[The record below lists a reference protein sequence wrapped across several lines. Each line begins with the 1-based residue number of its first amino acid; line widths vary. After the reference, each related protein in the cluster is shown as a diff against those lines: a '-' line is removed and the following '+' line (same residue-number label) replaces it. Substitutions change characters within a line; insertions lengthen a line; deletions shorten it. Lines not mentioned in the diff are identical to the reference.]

1 MAADAI
7 RLRGVRVHN
16 LKNVDVDIPVNSLT
30 VITGPSGS
38 GKSSLAFDTLY
49 AEGRRRFVQSLS
61 SYARQF
67 LEKLDRPE
75 ADVIES
81 IFPSIAIQ
89 QKNQIVGSRSTVGT
103 ITEVYDYLRLLFA
116 RIGKVRCPECRVLVK
131 KDTVEDVANFMEKQ
145 EGGQKVWICFE
156 AEGKLSPQDYLKKG
170 FIRAIK
176 SKSAFEELK
185 LEGISRKTSRGMM
198 IVVDRLKT
206 GREIRSRVVEAT
218 EAAFREGHGRMA
230 VLVGDSWTAFDS
242 EFRCSSCLKTFTK
255 PEPQLFSFNNALG
268 ACPRCRGFGDVIDI
282 NFRAIIPDPSRS
294 IEAGAIEPWRKSTRT
309 RERRALFDFC
319 DEMGIP
325 MDLPWEKLTEE
336 HQEMIKEGHKRY
348 KGVRGFFNKL
358 ERKKYKMHVRVLLS
372 RYRGYYQCPDCNGS
386 RLRHDALL
394 VKIGKFSIGHVAS
407 WPLGRVLD
415 WLKRI
420 KMTEQE
426 SQVVARVMEELKGRL
441 QLLVKLGINYLSMNR
456 RAQTLSGGEVQ
467 RINLANALGG
477 SLIGTLFVLDEPTI
491 GLHERDTARLISILK
506 SIRDLGNTVVVVEH
520 DSKVMKEADY
530 IIDLGPQAGQL
541 GGEIM
546 FAGTYKEFLKKGD
559 STTAKFLRGEREIP
573 LVKLRRKSSGKVLKV
588 EGASEHNLKNIS
600 VEFPLGGICCVTG
613 VSGSGKSTL
622 VHDVLYSNMMASRGE
637 WDKKI
642 GSCISFSG
650 LEHLDKIE
658 MVDQGPIGRS
668 PRSNPVTYMKAFSE
682 IRNLFADRYQSRIR
696 GYKPSS
702 FSFNVRGGRCETCQG
717 NGVTSIEMQFLP
729 DVHITCEDCR
739 GTRYKREI
747 LDIKYKNMNIHDVL
761 QLSVSE
767 ALDVFRDFPALT
779 RKLSVLEEVG
789 LGYLQLGQP
798 ATTLSGGEGQR
809 IKLAFHMSRT
819 DVSNSLFI
827 FDEPTTG
834 LHFSDIR
841 KLLDALR
848 RLVFHGASVLVI
860 EHNMD
865 VIKNADWII
874 DLGPEGGDKGGWVV
888 ATGTPEEV
896 ADREGSYTGKY
907 LQEMLGER

>member
-16 LKNVDVDIPVNSLT
+16 LKDVNVDIPVNSLT

-67 LEKLDRPE
+67 LEKLDRPD

-116 RIGKVRCPECRVLVK
+116 RIGKVRCPECRSLIK
-131 KDTVEDVANFMEKQ
+131 NDTVEDVAGFLENQDPGK
-145 EGGQKVWICFE
+145 KIWICFE
-156 AEGKLSPQDYLKKG
+156 AEGKLAPQDYLKKG
-170 FIRAIK
+170 FIRGIK
-176 SKSAFEELK
+176 SRNSLEEFK
-185 LEGISRKTSRGMM
+185 LEETTRKTSRG
-198 IVVDRLKT
+198 ILVVVDRLKT
-206 GREIRSRVVEAT
+206 GGDIRNRVVEAA
-218 EAAFREGHGRMA
+218 EAAFREGHGRMTL
-230 VLVGDSWTAFDS
+230 LVGDKWQDFDS
-242 EFRCSSCLKTFTK
+242 EFRCSSCLKSFTK
-255 PEPQLFSFNNALG
+255 PEPKLFSFNNALG

-282 NFRAIIPDPSRS
+282 NYRAIIPDPSKS
-294 IEAGAIEPWRKSTRT
+294 IEAGAIEPWRKSTRNK
-309 RERRALFDFC
+309 ERRALFDFC
-319 DEMGIP
+319 EENGIP
-325 MDLPWEKLTEE
+325 IDLPWEKLTEE
-336 HQEMIKEGHKRY
+336 HQEMIKEGHKRF

-372 RYRGYYQCPDCNGS
+372 RYRGYYQCPDCGGT

-394 VKIGKFSIGHVAS
+394 VKIGKFSIGNVAS

-441 QLLVKLGINYLSMNR
+441 GLLLKLGISYLSMNR

-491 GLHERDTARLISILK
+491 GLHERDTNRLISILK

-530 IIDLGPQAGQL
+530 IIDLGPQAGRL
-541 GGEIM
+541 GGEVM
-546 FAGTYKEFLKKGD
+546 YAGSYQDFLKKGD
-559 STTAKFLRGEREIP
+559 SSTAKYLRGDREIP
-573 LVKLRRKSSGKVLKV
+573 LVKLRRKSGGKILRV

-600 VEFPLGGICCVTG
+600 VEFPLGGLCCVTG

-622 VHDVLYSNMMASRGE
+622 VHDVLYSNLMASRGE

-642 GSCISFSG
+642 GSCQSFSG
-650 LEHLDKIE
+650 LEYLEKIE

-682 IRNLFADRYQSRIR
+682 IRSLFADRYQSRIR

-767 ALDVFRDFPALT
+767 ALEVFRDFPALT

-809 IKLAFHMSRT
+809 IKLAYHMSRT

-834 LHFSDIR
+834 LHFSDIK
-841 KLLDALR
+841 KLLDAFR

-874 DLGPEGGDKGGWVV
+874 DLGPEGGDKGGWIV

-896 ADREGSYTGKY
+896 AEREGSYTGKY
-907 LQEMLGER
+907 LRGMLGER

>member
-75 ADVIES
+75 ADLIES
-81 IFPSIAIQ
+81 IFPAIAIQ

-116 RIGKVRCPECRVLVK
+116 RIGKVRCPECRSLVK
-131 KDTVEDVANFMEKQ
+131 KDTVEDVAGYVGSLEA
-145 EGGQKVWICFE
+145 GQKIWICFA
-156 AEGKLSPQDYLKKG
+156 AESKLTPGDFLKKG

-176 SKSAFEELK
+176 SRKDTAEIK
-185 LEGISRKTSRGMM
+185 LEGIARKTSRGLML
-198 IVVDRLKT
+198 VVDRLKT
-206 GREIRSRVVEAT
+206 GGDIRSRVVEAA
-218 EAAFREGHGRMA
+218 EAAFREGLGRMA
-230 VLVGDSWTAFDS
+230 LLVEDTWRDFDA
-242 EFRCSSCLKTFTK
+242 EFRCSSCLKSFSP
-255 PEPQLFSFNNALG
+255 PEPQLFSYNNALG

-282 NFRAIIPDPSRS
+282 SFKSVIPDPTRT
-294 IEAGAIEPWRKSTRT
+294 IKGGAIEPWRKSTRT
-309 RERRALFDFC
+309 KEQRALLDFC
-319 DEMGIP
+319 EEMGIP
-325 MDLPWEKLTEE
+325 EDLPWESLSAE
-336 HQEMIKEGHKRY
+336 HQEMIREGHGRY
-348 KGVRGFFNKL
+348 KGVRGFFNRL
-358 ERKKYKMHVRVLLS
+358 EKKKYKMHVRVLLS
-372 RYRGYYQCPDCNGS
+372 RYRGYNKCPECHGT
-386 RLRHDALL
+386 RMQKDALL
-394 VKIGKFSIGHVAS
+394 VKIAKVSIGDVAAM
-407 WPLGRVLD
+407 PLGKVLE
-415 WLKRI
+415 WLKKI
-420 KMTEQE
+420 KMTDQE
-426 SQVVARVMEELKGRL
+426 KQIVQRVMEELNNRL
-441 QLLVKLGINYLSMNR
+441 GLLVKLGISYLSMNR

-491 GLHERDTARLISILK
+491 GLHERDTSRLITILK

-520 DSKVMKEADY
+520 DAKVMKEADY
-530 IIDLGPQAGQL
+530 IIDLGPEAGRL

-546 FAGTYKEFLKKGD
+546 FAGTYQEFLKKGT
-559 STTAKFLRGEREIP
+559 SSTAKYLRGEREIP
-573 LVKLRRKSSGKVLKV
+573 LVSLRRKSIGKSLKV
-588 EGASEHNLKNIS
+588 TGASEHNLKNIN
-600 VEFPLGGICCVTG
+600 VEFPLGGLCCVTG

-642 GSCISFSG
+642 GACHSVTG
-650 LEHLDKIE
+650 QQYLEKIE
-658 MVDQGPIGRS
+658 MIDQGPIGRS

-682 IRNLFADRYQSRIR
+682 IRTLFSDRYQSRIR
-696 GYKPSS
+696 GYTPSS

-747 LDIKYKNMNIHDVL
+747 LDIKYKNMNIHKVL

-767 ALDVFRDFPALT
+767 ALEVFRDFPILI
-779 RKLSVLEEVG
+779 RKLSVLEQVG

-809 IKLAFHMSRT
+809 IKLAYHMSRT
-819 DVSNSLFI
+819 DVSNTLFI

-834 LHFSDIR
+834 LHFGDIK

-865 VIKNADWII
+865 VIKNADWVI

-896 ADREGSYTGKY
+896 MTREGSYTGKF
-907 LQEMLGER
+907 LQEILGER